1 MRFRSFASL
10 CCSFFS
16 VALNAIS
23 IAAVADEPAAK
34 ISFDKQIRPIFQANC
49 QGCHQPAKAAG
60 GYVMTSFERLA
71 KGGESGDAAVVAGKP
86 EESELLKQIVPGS
99 DGKAAMPK
107 DKPALSAA
115 DIDLVRKWIEQGAA
129 DDTPV
134 NAVQHYDVHH
144 PPVYYRLPVVT
155 SLDHSPD
162 GSLLAIAGFH
172 EVILRKTDGGE
183 VYGRFIGVS
192 ERIESVRFSPDGKK
206 LAVAGGL
213 PCRMGEL
220 QIWDV
225 ESKKL
230 EISIPVTFDTIYGA
244 SWSPDG
250 TRVAVGCADK
260 TVRAFDVA
268 SGQQTFF
275 SGAHDDWAVDTVFGV
290 DGKHLVSVGRDM
302 SAKLYETETQ
312 RFVDNITS
320 ITPGAL
326 KGGLQ
331 TVARHP
337 RRNNILIGG
346 SDGVPR
352 VYRMERV
359 TNRVIGDDANL
370 IRRFPAIP
378 GRIFGV
384 DYSADGKQI
393 TVCSSLDGKGW
404 VYTYSAD
411 FDDVLP
417 DEIKAIVQKV
427 ASSQS
432 ADEKKK
438 LEEFVTKDVAL
449 LNKVELPS
457 SIYAVSVSPDGKF
470 VAAAGAE
477 GILRKIDAASG
488 AVLSETP
495 VVDVS
500 PSAVAALPA
509 TPSASESAPVPSAP
523 EPTPPSMTITRLHT
537 QPESISLAGPYSYN
551 QLLVFAELA
560 SGDQVDV
567 TRLASYEPAGGANV
581 RVSKTG
587 LVKPQGNSTGTLKI
601 SALGQSVDIPVTVES
616 YEASKPLSF
625 IEDVNPVLS
634 KVGCNAGTCHGS
646 KDGKDGFKLSLRG
659 YDAIFDIRSLTD
671 DHASRRV
678 NTASPD
684 DSLMLLKATGAVP
697 HVGGQLFKPGDE
709 YYRIVRTWIAEG
721 ARVDLSHAKPTRI
734 DVYPNNPVVQTIG
747 SRQQVRVVATWPDGH
762 QRDVSRECFIE
773 SGNGDVA
780 ATTSAGLITVLRRG
794 EAPILARYE
803 GAYAAT
809 TVTAM
814 GERGGFAW
822 VDPPT
827 WGEVDRLV
835 AEKWKRVKVL
845 PSDLCTDHEFIRR
858 LYLDLTGLPPSADE
872 VRKFVDDGRDTRVKR
887 NELIDKLIGSEE
899 FIVFWTNKWADMLQV
914 NGKFLAREGAT
925 AFRQWIRE
933 EVASNTPYDQFAY
946 KVLTASGSNK
956 DNPAASYYKILRDP
970 EMIMENTTHLFL
982 AVRFNCNKCHDH
994 PFERWTQD
1002 QYYQTAAYFAR
1013 IGLEADPASGDK
1025 KIGGTAVEGAKPL
1038 YEKVVDKKEGEEI
1051 HLRTGAVARPEFP
1064 YHAEYQIAGDPSRR
1078 EELAR
1083 WITSADNQ
1091 YFARSYVNRI
1101 WGYLLGVGLIEPLD
1115 DIRAGNPPTNP
1126 ELLDWLTK
1134 DFIDH
1139 GMDVRHLM
1147 RTICKSRAY
1156 QLSVSTNAWN
1166 ADDTQNYSHAL
1177 ARRLPA
1183 EVLFDAIHS
1192 VTGHASKI
1200 PGVTPGLRAAA
1211 LPDSELGTKDGFL
1224 DNLGRPARESSC
1236 ECERANDLQLGPIMA
1251 LMSGPTVGD
1260 AISDGEN
1267 AIAKLVKE
1275 VPDNAKLFDE
1285 LSLRILNK
1293 PATKEEIGAV
1303 ESLLTQMDAENADL
1317 EKELAAYET
1326 KIAPVVAEQTM
1337 KREAAIAAAKKAH
1350 DEHFES
1356 IKPAIEAAEKERT
1369 GKIAAAE
1376 KDLADYEKTLEPK
1389 VADWLAAAKSEST
1402 GWTTLN
1408 IDLKRSK
1415 SEIGG
1420 KFAKMEDG
1428 SIYIA
1433 PSNPKKGQYV
1443 LVADVDLTGITGVK
1457 LEALTDSRLKGMGPG
1472 RSPNGN
1478 FVVTEFEMS
1487 IAPKGKPNQK
1497 QKVDLH
1503 NAKADFSQ
1511 AGYEVATA
1519 IDGKRPESSNGWAV
1533 VPETGK
1539 NHVATFECKSP
1550 VGHDGGSTI
1559 TIAID
1564 QRYADSAHSLGRF
1577 RLSVTK
1583 SPAPVSFGLPENLL
1597 QIAVLDASARTPEQ
1611 NKTAF
1616 DYVKS
1621 QDVEAKKKA
1630 DALTVAKKPLP
1641 EDPKLVE
1648 LRNSLKEAEKPLL
1661 VDPQLARL
1669 KRAVD
1674 LSRDQLG
1681 HKRLTIAQDYA
1692 WALINSPAFLFN
1704 R

>member
-1 MRFRSFASL
+1 MRFRSLASL
-10 CCSFFS
+10 CCTALFAGSI
-16 VALNAIS
+16 VAPLR
-23 IAAVADEPAAK
+23 ADDSAEK
-34 ISFDKQIRPIFQANC
+34 ISFDRQIRPIFQANC
-49 QGCHQPAKAAG
+49 QGCHQPAKAG
-60 GYVMTSFERLA
+60 GDYVMTTFERLA
-71 KGGESGDAAVVAGKP
+71 KGGESGETAIVAGQADQ
-86 EESELLKQIVPGS
+86 SELLKQITPGA
-99 DGKAAMPK
+99 DGQAAMPK
-107 DKPALSAA
+107 GRPPLAPVE
-115 DIDLVRKWIEQGAA
+115 IELVRRWIEQGAKN
-129 DDTPV
+129 DTPV
-134 NAVQHYDVHH
+134 NAVQKYDADH
-144 PPVYYRLPVVT
+144 PPVYSRPPVIT
-155 SLDHSPD
+155 AIDYSPD
-162 GSLLAIAGFH
+162 GKLLAIAGFH
-172 EVILRKTDGGE
+172 EVIVQQADGSG

-192 ERIESVRFSPDGKK
+192 ERIESVRFSPDGKR

-213 PCRMGEL
+213 PGRMGEL

-225 ESKKL
+225 ESRSL
-230 EISIPVTFDTIYGA
+230 EASIPVTFDTIYGA

-250 TRVAVGCADK
+250 TRVAVGCSDK
-260 TVRAFDVA
+260 TVRAFDA
-268 SGQQTFF
+268 STGAQVFF
-275 SGAHDDWAVDTVFGV
+275 NGAHDDWAVDTVFGV
-290 DGKHLVSVGRDM
+290 DGRHLVSVGRDM

-331 TVARHP
+331 SVARHP
-337 RRNNILIGG
+337 TRNNILIGG
-346 SDGVPR
+346 SDGVAR

-370 IRRFPAIP
+370 IRKFPAIP

-384 DYSADGKQI
+384 DFANDGKSI
-393 TVCSSLDGKGW
+393 VVCSSLDGKGW
-404 VYTYSAD
+404 VSTFSAD

-417 DEIKAIVQKV
+417 DDIKAIVQKV
-427 ASSQS
+427 VTTQS

-438 LEEFVTKDVAL
+438 LEEFVTKDVATL
-449 LNKVELPS
+449 LKVELPVS
-457 SIYAVSVSPDGKF
+457 VYAVAFTPDARF
-470 VAAAGAE
+470 ITAAGAD
-477 GILRKIDAASG
+477 GVLRKIDAASG
-488 AVLSETP
+488 AIVSETP
-495 VVDVS
+495 VVEITPAGAPRVAAA
-500 PSAVAALPA
+500 PSAN
-509 TPSASESAPVPSAP
+509 EDAPVPAAP
-523 EPTPPSMTITRLHT
+523 EPTPSSMTITRLHT
-537 QPESISLAGPYSYN
+537 LPEAITMAGPFSYT

-567 TRLASYEPAGGANV
+567 TRMATFKPAGGANV
-581 RVSKTG
+581 RISKTG
-587 LVKPQGNSTGTLKI
+587 LVKPQATGAGTLQV
-601 SALGQSVDIPVTVES
+601 AAFGQSVDVPVTVEDF
-616 YEASKPLSF
+616 ELTKPLSF

-634 KVGCNAGTCHGS
+634 KVGCNQGTCHGS
-646 KDGKDGFKLSLRG
+646 KDGKNGFKLSLRG

-709 YYRIVRTWIAEG
+709 YYRIVRDWIAEG
-721 ARVDLSHAKPTRI
+721 ANVDLAHAKPERI
-734 DVYPNNPVVQTIG
+734 DVYPQNPVVQTIG
-747 SRQQVRVVATWPDGH
+747 SRQQVRVVATYADGR

-773 SGNGDVA
+773 SGNTDVA

-822 VDPPT
+822 VDPPV

-845 PSDLCTDHEFIRR
+845 PSDLCADHEFIRR
-858 LYLDLTGLPPSADE
+858 VYLDLTGLPPSADD
-872 VRKFVDDGRDTRVKR
+872 VRKFVADARDTRVKR
-887 NELIDKLIGSEE
+887 NELIDRLIGSEE
-899 FIVFWTNKWADMLQV
+899 FIVFWTNKWADLLQV

-925 AFRQWIRE
+925 AFRQWIRD

-1002 QYYQTAAYFAR
+1002 QYYETAAFFAR
-1013 IGLEADPASGDK
+1013 TALEPDPASGDR

-1038 YEKVVDKKEGEEI
+1038 YEKVVDRQEGEGI
-1051 HLRTGAVARPEFP
+1051 HLRTGAVAAPEFP
-1064 YHAEYQIAGDPSRR
+1064 YHAEFQIAGDATRR

-1101 WGYLLGVGLIEPLD
+1101 WGYLTGVGLIEPLD
-1115 DIRAGNPPTNP
+1115 DIRAGNPPSNP
-1126 ELLDWLTK
+1126 ELLDWLTR
-1134 DFIDH
+1134 DFIAH

-1147 RTICKSRAY
+1147 RTICKSRTY
-1156 QLSVSTNAWN
+1156 QLSVATNAWN

-1183 EVLFDAIHS
+1183 EVLFDSIHA
-1192 VTGHASKI
+1192 VTGHVSKI
-1200 PGVTPGLRAAA
+1200 PGVAPGARAAS
-1211 LPDSELGTKDGFL
+1211 LPDSEIGTKDGFL
-1224 DNLGRPARESSC
+1224 ANLGRPARESAC

-1260 AISDGEN
+1260 ALSDPEN
-1267 AIAKLVKE
+1267 IIAKLVKE
-1275 VPDNAKLFDE
+1275 TPDNSALLDE

-1293 PATKEEIGAV
+1293 PATTAEIGAA
-1303 ESLLTQMDAENADL
+1303 ESLLARMDAEHADL
-1317 EKELAAYET
+1317 EQELLAYRT
-1326 KIAPVVAEQTM
+1326 KIAPIVAEQTA
-1337 KREAAIAAAKKAH
+1337 KRDAAIAAAKQAH
-1350 DEHFES
+1350 DEHLAA
-1356 IKPAIEAAEKERT
+1356 IQPALEAAAKDREDR
-1369 GKIAAAE
+1369 IAAAE
-1376 KDLADYEKTLEPK
+1376 KDLNEYEKSLEPK
-1389 VADWLAAAKSEST
+1389 VAEWLVASQSEST

-1420 KFAKMEDG
+1420 KFARMDDG
-1428 SIYIA
+1428 SIFVS

-1443 LVADVDLTGITGVK
+1443 LVADIDMTGVTGIK
-1457 LEALTDSRLKGMGPG
+1457 LEALTDARLKGMGPG
-1472 RSPNGN
+1472 RSPGGN
-1478 FVVTEFEMS
+1478 FVVTEFEVS
-1487 IAPKGKPNQK
+1487 IAPKGKPGQK
-1497 QKVDLH
+1497 EQVKLH
-1503 NAKADFSQ
+1503 NARADFSQ
-1511 AGYEVATA
+1511 AGYDVATA
-1519 IDGKRPESSNGWAV
+1519 IDGKKGETGNGWAI
-1533 VPETGK
+1533 VPQTGK
-1539 NHVATFECKSP
+1539 NHVATFEFQTP
-1550 VGHDGGSTI
+1550 VGHEGGSTL

-1564 QRYADSAHSLGRF
+1564 QRYADAAHSLGRF

-1583 SPAPVSFGLPENLL
+1583 SPAPIDFGLPENVL
-1597 QIAVLDASARTPEQ
+1597 QIAATAAADRTPEQ

-1616 DYVKS
+1616 DYYKS
-1621 QDVEAKKKA
+1621 LDEEHRKKLEAA
-1630 DALTVAKKPLP
+1630 AEAKKPLP
-1641 EDPKLVE
+1641 EDPMLVE
-1648 LRNSLKEAEKPLL
+1648 LRNSLKEAEKPLP
-1661 VDPQLARL
+1661 VDPQLTRL
-1669 KRAVD
+1669 ERAVS
-1674 LSRDQLG
+1674 LSREQLG
-1681 HKRLTIAQDYA
+1681 DKRLTIAQDYA
-1692 WALINSPAFLFN
+1692 WALINSPGFLFN

>member
-10 CCSFFS
+10 CVVPCCLAFASPVF
-16 VALNAIS
+16 VKAEEA
-23 IAAVADEPAAK
+23 PAK

-49 QGCHQPAKAAG
+49 QGCHQPAKAG
-60 GYVMTSFERLA
+60 GQYVMTTFDRLT
-71 KGGESGDAAVVAGKP
+71 KGGESGDAA
-86 EESELLKQIVPGS
+86 IVPGKPDES
-99 DGKAAMPK
+99 EILKQVTPGADAKAAMPK
-107 DKPALSAA
+107 DKPALAKT
-115 DIDLVRKWIEQGAA
+115 DIDLLRKWIEQGAK

-134 NAVQHYDVHH
+134 NAVQKYDADH
-144 PPVYYRLPVVT
+144 PPVYSRPPVIT
-155 SLDHSPD
+155 AIDYSPD
-162 GSLLAIAGFH
+162 GNLIAIAGFH
-172 EVILRKTDGGE
+172 EVIVKKADGGS
-183 VYGRFIGVS
+183 VYGRFVGVS
-192 ERIESVRFSPDGKK
+192 ERIESVKFSPDGKK
-206 LAVAGGL
+206 LAVSGGL
-213 PCRMGEL
+213 PCRLGEL

-230 EISIPVTFDTIYGA
+230 DSSIPVTFDTIYGA

-260 TVRAFDVA
+260 TVRAFEVA
-268 SGQQTFF
+268 TGQQVFF

-302 SAKLYETETQ
+302 AAKLYETATQ

-331 TVARHP
+331 AVARHP
-337 RRNNILIGG
+337 KRNNVLIGG

-370 IRRFPAIP
+370 IRKFPAIP
-378 GRIFGV
+378 GRIFAV
-384 DYSADGKQI
+384 DFAADGKTI
-393 TVCSSLDGKGW
+393 VVASSLDGKGW
-404 VYTYSAD
+404 VYTYASD
-411 FDDVLP
+411 FDDALP
-417 DEIKAIVQKV
+417 DDIKAIVQKV
-427 ASSQS
+427 ASTQS
-432 ADEKKK
+432 PDEKKK
-438 LEEFVTKDVAL
+438 LEDYVTKDIKLVA
-449 LNKVELPS
+449 KAELP
-457 SIYAVSVSPDGKF
+457 ASVYTVVFSPDGKF
-470 VAAAGAE
+470 VTAAGAD
-477 GILRKIDAASG
+477 GILRKIDAVDG
-488 AVLSETP
+488 KVVSETP
-495 VVDVS
+495 VVEVT
-500 PSAVAALPA
+500 PAALATIPA
-509 TPSASESAPVPSAP
+509 APGASENAPVPSAP
-523 EPTPPSMTITRLHT
+523 EPTPSAMTITRLHT
-537 QPESISLAGPYSYN
+537 EPESISLTGPYGYT

-567 TRLASYEPAGGANV
+567 TRMATYEPASGANV

-587 LVKPQGNSTGTLKI
+587 LVKPQGNSGGSLKVA
-601 SALGQSVDIPVTVES
+601 ALGQSVEIPVAIEGF
-616 YEASKPLSF
+616 EATKPLSF

-646 KDGKDGFKLSLRG
+646 KDGKNGFKLSLRG

-678 NTASPD
+678 NVASPD

-697 HVGGQLFKPGDE
+697 HVGGQVIKPGDE

-721 ARVDLSHAKPTRI
+721 AKLDLKDSKPTKI
-734 DVYPNNPVVQTIG
+734 ELHPSNPVVQTIG
-747 SRQQVRVVATWPDGH
+747 SRQQVRVVATYPDGH

-822 VDPPT
+822 VDPPV

-845 PSDLCTDHEFIRR
+845 PSDLCTDHEFVRR
-858 LYLDLTGLPPSADE
+858 LYLDLTGLPPSAEE
-872 VRKFVDDGRDTRVKR
+872 VRKFVADDRDTRVKR
-887 NELIDKLIGSEE
+887 NELVDKLIGSEE
-899 FIVFWTNKWADMLQV
+899 FIVYWTNKWADLLQV

-925 AFRQWIRE
+925 AFRQWIRN

-1013 IGLEADPASGDK
+1013 VGLEADPASGDK

-1051 HLRTGAVARPEFP
+1051 HLRTGVVAKPSFP
-1064 YHAEYQIAGDPSRR
+1064 YHAEYHTADDVSRR

-1083 WITSADNQ
+1083 WITTPDNQ
-1091 YFARSYVNRI
+1091 YFAKSYVNRI
-1101 WGYLLGVGLIEPLD
+1101 WGYLTGVGLIEPLD

-1134 DFIDH
+1134 DFVAH
-1139 GMDVRHLM
+1139 GMDVRELM
-1147 RTICKSRAY
+1147 RTICKSRTY
-1156 QLSVSTNAWN
+1156 QLSVATNAWN
-1166 ADDTQNYSHAL
+1166 ADDSQNYSHAL

-1183 EVLFDAIHS
+1183 EVLFDAIHN
-1192 VTGHASKI
+1192 VTGHVSKI
-1200 PGVTPGLRAAA
+1200 PGVTPGMRAAA

-1224 DNLGRPARESSC
+1224 DNLGRPARESAC
-1236 ECERANDLQLGPIMA
+1236 ECERAHDLQLGPIMA

-1260 AISDGEN
+1260 AISDNEN
-1267 AIAKLVKE
+1267 AIATLVKE
-1275 VPDNAKLFDE
+1275 QPDNAKLFDE

-1293 PATKEEIGAV
+1293 PATTAEIGAA
-1303 ESLLTQMDAENADL
+1303 ESLLTQMDADHGAL
-1317 EKELAAYET
+1317 EKELVAYET
-1326 KIAPVVAEQTM
+1326 KIAPVVAEQTA
-1337 KREAAIAAAKKAH
+1337 KREAGITAAKKAYEEH
-1350 DEHFES
+1350 DLS
-1356 IKPAIEAAEKERT
+1356 IKPAVEAAEKDRQE
-1369 GKIAAAE
+1369 KIAAAE
-1376 KDLADYEKTLEPK
+1376 KDQAEYEKSLEPK
-1389 VADWLAAAKSEST
+1389 LEAWLASSKSEST
-1402 GWTTLN
+1402 GWQTLD

-1420 KFAKMEDG
+1420 KFQKMEDG
-1428 SIYIA
+1428 SIYLA
-1433 PSNPKKGQYV
+1433 PTGPKKGQYIM
-1443 LVADVDLTGITGVK
+1443 VADIDLTGVTGIK
-1457 LEALTDSRLKGMGPG
+1457 LEALADSRLKGMGPG

-1478 FVVTEFEMS
+1478 FVITEFDVS
-1487 IAPKGKPNQK
+1487 ISPKGKPNEK
-1497 QKVDLH
+1497 QKVELQ

-1511 AGYEVATA
+1511 AGYDVATA
-1519 IDGKRPESSNGWAV
+1519 IDGQRPEVNNGWAV
-1533 VPETGK
+1533 VPELGK
-1539 NHVATFECKSP
+1539 NHVATFECKTP
-1550 VGHDGGSTI
+1550 VGHEGGSTI
-1559 TIAID
+1559 TISID

-1583 SPAPVSFGLPENLL
+1583 SPQPIGFGLPENLL
-1597 QIAVLDASARTPEQ
+1597 QIAAIEASARTPEQ
-1611 NKTAF
+1611 TKAAF
-1616 DYVKS
+1616 DYFKS
-1621 QDVEAKKKA
+1621 LDAEFKKKA
-1630 DALTVAKKPLP
+1630 DAVAVAKKPLP
-1641 EDPKLVE
+1641 EDPRLIE
-1648 LRNSLKEAEKPLL
+1648 LRASLMEAEKPLPI
-1661 VDPQLARL
+1661 DPQLTRL

-1674 LSRDQLG
+1674 LSKDQLG

>member
-10 CCSFFS
+10 CLIPCGL
-16 VALNAIS
+16 ALALP
-23 IAAVADEPAAK
+23 AAALAEEPAAK
-34 ISFDKQIRPIFQANC
+34 ISFDKQIRPIFQASC
-49 QGCHQPAKAAG
+49 QGCHQPAKAG
-60 GYVMTSFERLA
+60 GAYVMTTFDRLT
-71 KGGESGDAAVVAGKP
+71 KGGESGDAAIAPGKP
-86 EESELLKQIVPGS
+86 DESEILKQITPGA

-107 DKPALSAA
+107 DKPALAKA
-115 DIDLVRKWIEQGAA
+115 DIDLVRQWIEQGAK

-134 NAVQHYDVHH
+134 NAVQKYDADH
-144 PPVYYRLPVVT
+144 PPVYSRPPVIT
-155 SLDHSPD
+155 AIDYSPD
-162 GSLLAIAGFH
+162 GNLLAIAGFH
-172 EVILRKTDGGE
+172 EVIVQKADGSG
-183 VYGRFIGVS
+183 VYGRLVGVS

-206 LAVAGGL
+206 LAVSGGL

-230 EISIPVTFDTIYGA
+230 DASIPVTFDTIYGA

-260 TVRAFDVA
+260 TVRGFEVA
-268 SGQQTFF
+268 TGKQVFF
-275 SGAHDDWAVDTVFGV
+275 SGAHDDWVVDTVFGIE
-290 DGKHLVSVGRDM
+290 GKHLVSVGRDM
-302 SAKLYETETQ
+302 TAKLYETATE
-312 RFVDNITS
+312 RFIDNITS

-331 TVARHP
+331 AVVRHP
-337 RRNNILIGG
+337 KRNNILIGG

-359 TNRVIGDDANL
+359 TNRVIGDDANQ
-370 IRRFPAIP
+370 IRKFAAIP

-384 DYSADGKQI
+384 DFSADGKMI
-393 TVCSSLDGKGW
+393 AVASSLDGKGW
-404 VYTYSAD
+404 VYTYASD
-411 FDDVLP
+411 FEDTLP
-417 DEIKAIVQKV
+417 DDIKAIVQKV
-427 ASSQS
+427 ASTQS
-432 ADEKKK
+432 AEEKKK
-438 LEEFVTKDVAL
+438 LEDYLTKDVAL
-449 LNKVELPS
+449 LTKTELPA
-457 SIYAVSVSPDGKF
+457 SIYTVAFTPDGKLL
-470 VAAAGAE
+470 AAAGAD
-477 GILRKIDAASG
+477 GILRKIDTTNG
-488 AVLSETP
+488 KVVSEAP
-495 VVDVS
+495 VVDVTATVAAGGATAPS
-500 PSAVAALPA
+500 PS
-509 TPSASESAPVPSAP
+509 ENAPVPSAP

-537 QPESISLAGPYSYN
+537 QPESITLTGPYSYT

-567 TRLASYEPAGGANV
+567 TRMATYEPAGGANI

-587 LVKPQGNSTGTLKI
+587 LVKPQGNSSGNLKI
-601 SALGQSVDIPVTVES
+601 AALGQSVEIPAVVEGF
-616 YEASKPLSF
+616 EATKPLSF

-646 KDGKDGFKLSLRG
+646 KDGKNGFKLSLRG

-721 ARVDLSHAKPTRI
+721 AKLNLNDAKPTRI

-747 SRQQVRVVATWPDGH
+747 SRQQVRVVATYPDGH

-794 EAPILARYE
+794 EAPVLARFE

-845 PSDLCTDHEFIRR
+845 PSDLCTDHEFVRR
-858 LYLDLTGLPPSADE
+858 VYLDLTGLPPSADE
-872 VRKFVDDGRDTRVKR
+872 VRKFVADERDTRVKR
-887 NELIDKLIGSEE
+887 NELVDKLIGSEE
-899 FIVFWTNKWADMLQV
+899 FIVFWTNKWADLLQV

-925 AFRQWIRE
+925 AFRQWIRNE
-933 EVASNTPYDQFAY
+933 IASNTPYDQFAY

-1002 QYYQTAAYFAR
+1002 QYYETAAYFAR
-1013 IGLEADPASGDK
+1013 VGLEADPASGDK

-1038 YEKVVDKKEGEEI
+1038 YEKVVDKKDGEEI
-1051 HLRTGAVARPEFP
+1051 HLRTGAVAKPEFP
-1064 YHAEYQIAGDPSRR
+1064 YHAEYRVAGEPSRR

-1091 YFARSYVNRI
+1091 YFAKSYVNRI
-1101 WGYLLGVGLIEPLD
+1101 WGYLTGVGLIEPLD

-1134 DFIDH
+1134 DFIAH
-1139 GMDVRHLM
+1139 GMDVRELM
-1147 RTICKSRAY
+1147 RTICKSRTY

-1183 EVLFDAIHS
+1183 EVLFDALHT
-1192 VTGHASKI
+1192 VTGHVSKI
-1200 PGVTPGLRAAA
+1200 PGVTPGMRAAA

-1224 DNLGRPARESSC
+1224 DNLGRPARESAC

-1260 AISDGEN
+1260 AISDNEN
-1267 AIAKLVKE
+1267 VIAKLVKE
-1275 VPDNAKLFDE
+1275 MPDNAKLFDE

-1293 PATKEEIGAV
+1293 PASTAEIGAA
-1303 ESLLTQMDAENADL
+1303 ESLLTQMDADHAEL
-1317 EKELAAYET
+1317 EKALAAYET
-1326 KIAPVVAEQTM
+1326 KIAPVVAEQTA
-1337 KREAAIAAAKKAH
+1337 KREAGIVAAKKAH
-1350 DEHFES
+1350 DEHQEA
-1356 IKPAIEAAEKERT
+1356 IKPAMEAAEKERQE
-1369 GKIAAAE
+1369 KIAAAE
-1376 KDLADYEKTLEPK
+1376 KELSEYEKSLEPK
-1389 VADWLAAAKSEST
+1389 VADWLTASKSEST

-1408 IDLKRSK
+1408 VDLKRSK

-1428 SIYIA
+1428 SIYLA
-1433 PSNPKKGQYV
+1433 PSNPKKGQYIM
-1443 LVADVDLTGITGVK
+1443 VADIDMTGITGIK

-1472 RSPNGN
+1472 RAPNGN
-1478 FVVTEFEMS
+1478 FVVTEFEVS
-1487 IAPKGKPNQK
+1487 ISPKGNPNDK
-1497 QKVDLH
+1497 QKVELQ
-1503 NAKADFSQ
+1503 NAKADYSQ
-1511 AGYEVATA
+1511 PGFEVATA
-1519 IDGKRPESSNGWAV
+1519 IDGKRPELNNGWAV
-1533 VPETGK
+1533 SPEVGK
-1539 NHVATFECKSP
+1539 NHVATFECKAP
-1550 VGHDGGSTI
+1550 IGHEGGSTI
-1559 TIAID
+1559 TISID
-1564 QRYADSAHSLGRF
+1564 QRYVDSAHSLGRF
-1577 RLSVTK
+1577 RLSVTR
-1583 SPAPVSFGLPENLL
+1583 SPAPIGFGLPENLL
-1597 QIAVLDASARTPEQ
+1597 QIATLDATARTPEQ
-1611 NKTAF
+1611 NKAAF
-1616 DYVKS
+1616 DYFKS
-1621 QDVEAKKKA
+1621 LDAEFKKKA
-1630 DALTVAKKPLP
+1630 DAVAAAKKPLP

-1648 LRNSLKEAEKPLL
+1648 LRNNLKEAEKPLPI
-1661 VDPQLARL
+1661 DPQLTRL

-1674 LSRDQLG
+1674 LSKGQLG
-1681 HKRLTIAQDYA
+1681 DKRLTIAQDYA